1 MSVRGEYTST
11 HNYFVPFLCL
21 MEVLVSVNSLK
32 EKNLASGG
40 YNHADWQAKRNFLRF
55 LIRTIGFTLLAKLNR
70 VEGLENVPSSGPCLL
85 MINHIAFI
93 DPFVVLHVL
102 PRNITPL
109 AKAEVY
115 NYPVIGI
122 FPKLW
127 GVIPVHREEFDR
139 RAVQEVLSV
148 LKAGEIVLV
157 APEAT
162 RGPALKEGKEGIAY
176 LASRAHVPVI
186 PTAVDGTIG
195 FPALRGTAPWQGPG
209 ASVRFGEPFIFKP
222 EYRHARR
229 EELRKMTDEAMYIL
243 AGLLPPHRR
252 GIYADLD
259 TASQDTI
266 EWLD

>member
-1 MSVRGEYTST
+1 MA
-11 HNYFVPFLCL
+11 
-21 MEVLVSVNSLK
+21 VNSLK
-32 EKNLASGG
+32 EKNLASRG

-55 LIRTIGFTLLAKLNR
+55 LIRAIGFNLLAKLDR

-93 DPFVVLHVL
+93 DPIVVLHVL

-115 NYPVIGI
+115 NYPLVGI

-139 RAVQEVLSV
+139 RAVQQVLEV

-157 APEAT
+157 APEGT
-162 RGPALKEGKEGIAY
+162 RGPALKEGKEGVAY
-176 LASRAHVPVI
+176 LASRGQVPVI

-195 FPALRGTAPWQGPG
+195 FPALRGTAPWKEPG
-209 ASVRFGEPFIFKP
+209 AVVRFGKPFLFKP
-222 EYRHARR
+222 EYRHAGR
-229 EELRKMTDEAMYIL
+229 EQLRKMTDEAMYIL

-252 GIYADLD
+252 GLYAEIDSA
-259 TASQDTI
+259 TQDTL
-266 EWLD
+266 EWVE